1 MAKKKTEQKYEYRS
15 TLADNAHEFETL
27 GQVLD
32 TIGIKRTAFGEA
44 VGWKN
49 STIPMKLNRKRN
61 WTVPEYETAI
71 IVAEKFNLPVTRDDM
86 QRFAVKI

>member
-1 MAKKKTEQKYEYRS
+1 MAKKKSEQKP
-15 TLADNAHEFETL
+15 AFETL

-61 WTVPEYETAI
+61 WTVEEYEKAL
-71 IVAEKFNLPVTRDDM
+71 ALALSYNLPVTREDM
-86 QRFAVKI
+86 QRFAMKVG

>member
-1 MAKKKTEQKYEYRS
+1 MAKKKPK
-15 TLADNAHEFETL
+15 FETM

-32 TIGIKRTAFGEA
+32 SMGIKRTAFGHQ

-61 WTVPEYETAI
+61 WTVEEYEKAI
-71 IVAEKFNLPVTRDDM
+71 EIATLYNIPVTREDM
-86 QRFAVKI
+86 RRFAMKVG